1 MGDIEPVSEAGLYRA
16 AQLVRIGAGGSGD
29 FQRDQGL
36 GFGQGPGMEMG
47 HARDAVD
54 LGQQVGLYVFG
65 IEPGRRT
72 FQKDMAGLAGNAH
85 PGDEDQQGHQR

>member
-1 MGDIEPVSEAGLYRA
+1 
-16 AQLVRIGAGGSGD
+16 
-29 FQRDQGL
+29 
-36 GFGQGPGMEMG
+36 MEMG

-65 IEPGRRT
+65 IEPGRRA

-85 PGDEDQQGHQR
+85 PGDEDQQSHQR